1 MTHDHV
7 KMDRLLHMY
16 KILWLATHVTM
27 LTNRCMCAV
36 MLRQIIVKLG
46 SICLS
51 VLHSASKTS
60 KPSLHTENCMLGS
73 EGIVGD
79 VMLFGFVT

>member
-46 SICLS
+46 STCLN